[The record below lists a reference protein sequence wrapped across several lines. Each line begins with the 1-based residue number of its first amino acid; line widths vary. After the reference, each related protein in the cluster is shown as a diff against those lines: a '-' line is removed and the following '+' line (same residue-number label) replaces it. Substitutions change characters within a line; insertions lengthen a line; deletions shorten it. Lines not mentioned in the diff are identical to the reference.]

1 MLTRRKTPI
10 DFPAIVPGPWRGEI
24 LARCQREFRAGCP
37 PRIALPIGHH
47 HAGRR
52 LEVVS
57 CANSNS
63 HPESRRAYEVHPG
76 RECKL
81 SPC

>member
-1 MLTRRKTPI
+1 MLTSRKMPNPL
-10 DFPAIVPGPWRGEI
+10 PAIVPGPLRGEI
-24 LARCQREFRAGCP
+24 LAVVSANSGRLP
-37 PRIALPIGHH
+37 TRIALPIGHH

-63 HPESRRAYEVHPG
+63 RPESRRAYEVHPG